1 MFLLLCL
8 FLVSK
13 VFHLVHVISIMGDFD
28 EHRDAN
34 AEIAN
39 HYPQSLSA
47 DDVDVSVDKFK
58 SDCILVTVQYVVIL
72 LIIAAAM
79 ILTKKTNHYIN
90 LLAWIIALVQ
100 LLELPIAPVF
110 PCIYLLITAT
120 WVFASYFF
128 LTVLSF

>member
-1 MFLLLCL
+1 MFLLLSL

-13 VFHLVHVISIMGDFD
+13 VFHLVHVVTIRSKFG

-34 AEIAN
+34 PDIAD
-39 HYPQSLSA
+39 HYPA
-47 DDVDVSVDKFK
+47 DLNADGVDLNENKFK
-58 SDCILVTVQYVVIL
+58 SDCVLVIVQYAVVM

-79 ILTKKTNHYIN
+79 VLTKKTNHYIN
-90 LLAWIIALVQ
+90 LLAWIIAVVQ

-110 PCIYLLITAT
+110 PCMYLLITAT